1 MCLFF
6 NLDVAQTAGPML
18 VEVGRHNAAAQLYMG
33 VEMIKEAVDAFIS
46 AEEWNK
52 VLIFTQ
58 SILLNFTQF
67 YSVLL
72 SFTQFTQLLNH
83 IFL

>member
-52 VLIFTQ
+52 VILIFTK

-72 SFTQFTQLLNH
+72 NLLNY
-83 IFL
+83 

>member
-1 MCLFF
+1 MQKNYYFCLFSY
-6 NLDVAQTAGPML
+6 LDVAQTAGPML

-52 VLIFTQ
+52 VLNYTPIYSNILKSPQ
-58 SILLNFTQF
+58 IYSLLLN
-67 YSVLL
+67 SL
-72 SFTQFTQLLNH
+72 SY
-83 IFL
+83 

>member
-1 MCLFF
+1 MSLILTDTIF
-6 NLDVAQTAGPML
+6 LDVAQTAGPML

-58 SILLNFTQF
+58 SILH
-67 YSVLL
+67 

-83 IFL
+83 IFCRLEK

>member
-1 MCLFF
+1 
-6 NLDVAQTAGPML
+6 ML

-58 SILLNFTQF
+58 F
-67 YSVLL
+67 YTVLL

>member
-1 MCLFF
+1 
-6 NLDVAQTAGPML
+6 ML

-52 VLIFTQ
+52 VRNLPLKIRI
-58 SILLNFTQF
+58 S
-67 YSVLL
+67 SC
-72 SFTQFTQLLNH
+72 
-83 IFL
+83 

>member
-1 MCLFF
+1 MALPLLKPKSWSVTNF
-6 NLDVAQTAGPML
+6 NPLCIFLDVAQTAGPML

-52 VLIFTQ
+52 VRNLP
-58 SILLNFTQF
+58 
-67 YSVLL
+67 
-72 SFTQFTQLLNH
+72 
-83 IFL
+83 

>member
-52 VLIFTQ
+52 VRNLPLKNRTSSCTNTGHFWIKIQ
-58 SILLNFTQF
+58 IHN
-67 YSVLL
+67 
-72 SFTQFTQLLNH
+72 
-83 IFL
+83 

>member
-1 MCLFF
+1 MKLNQFPHGTSKTRNPNFWAHCVFSY
-6 NLDVAQTAGPML
+6 LDVAQTAGPML

-52 VLIFTQ
+52 VR
-58 SILLNFTQF
+58 NMP
-67 YSVLL
+67 
-72 SFTQFTQLLNH
+72 
-83 IFL
+83 

>member
-67 YSVLL
+67 YSIYSITESYFFVG
-72 SFTQFTQLLNH
+72 
-83 IFL
+83 

>member
-72 SFTQFTQLLNH
+72 NLLNY
-83 IFL
+83 